1 MEPNEDFEIENLF
14 IFPEVRLTEVPKTL
28 PATCQDPLNLL
39 TMLNM
44 IKHNLMQSSLAQAS
58 LEIRILI

>member
-14 IFPEVRLTEVPKTL
+14 IFPEVRLTEVPKTF